1 MIRKTLAVVSAV
13 GVSALSFAQEGSAG
27 NEALN
32 QYMGSLISNTTTEVN
47 AFLPQLGQIA
57 VIGLVLFLAL
67 WAFRAVKRFLG
78 R

>member
-1 MIRKTLAVVSAV
+1 MIKKTLAVVSAV
-13 GVSALSFAQEGSAG
+13 GASALSFAQESAVG
-27 NEALN
+27 NEALG
-32 QYMGSLISNTTTEVN
+32 QYMNSLVSNTTSEVN
-47 AFLPQLGQIA
+47 AFLPQLGEIA

>member
-1 MIRKTLAVVSAV
+1 MIKKSLAVVSAV
-13 GVSALSFAQEGSAG
+13 GASALSFAQEGAAG
-27 NEALN
+27 NEALT
-32 QYMGSLISNTTTEVN
+32 QYMGTLVNNTTAEVN
-47 AFLPQLGQIA
+47 AFLPQLGEIA